1 MNKVIDSAKVFF
13 IALVFFSQNL
23 LSQTIPFERLG
34 NWEGVGVAEP
44 NYQDFT
50 FINVSDH
57 GMEGDS
63 NQIVSGIM
71 KQLLED
77 AGNQPTL
84 FYFPTGTYVF
94 NEPIEMTS
102 NKIFKGDSIDISE
115 LRFVDFA
122 NDDLIRV
129 NGKRLIDTFLI
140 ENQPQKGAFRVKL
153 DRNHDFE
160 PGDFV
165 YLFQDDED
173 KIGSDWA
180 FYSTGHLATVRSVN
194 GQVVFLETPIN
205 QNFEAARNPK
215 LYEIEPIENVFFQ
228 CLKIKATEPST
239 GQKSNIQFRYA
250 RNCGVSGVESINCEF
265 AHVRIRQSTEV
276 TVFGS
281 YFQDGFTYG
290 NGGKAYGV
298 AVEFGSTRC
307 LIENNIFNHLRHS
320 ILFQSGSNNNV
331 AGYNYSKNPYWRG
344 VSLPFDAAGE
354 LVFHGNYTFSN
365 LLEGNIVQNMVSDD
379 SHSFNGP
386 FNTFFRN
393 RTEGYG
399 FTNGFAP
406 PSDSQNLVGNVIVQ
420 SPNPFIPALFVT
432 PGEGHLLHGNFYQ
445 GAIRPTDTNEI
456 PEASLYLT
464 QTPDFLAEMPNWT
477 PIGSPNGLGNEFNP
491 AKLRS
496 EIYDVKTYCRWQGFP
511 PDTTTSVENIDSN
524 FPKIFPNPSSDGLIF
539 IKTKSGNTF
548 DLKMF
553 SSLGKLVFD
562 QSNLESGASVDAAF
576 LPKGIYFLRFRE
588 NGSEYVLKWIRD

>member
-1 MNKVIDSAKVFF
+1 MRLIF
-13 IALVFFSQNL
+13 IALVFLTQNL
-23 LSQTIPFERLG
+23 SSQTIPAERSG
-34 NWEGVGVAEP
+34 NWEGVGASES

-50 FINVSDH
+50 IVNVSEH

-63 NQIVSGIM
+63 NQLVSDEMNRLI
-71 KQLLED
+71 EN
-77 AGNQPTL
+77 AGTDSII
-84 FYFPTGTYVF
+84 FYFPAGTYVF
-94 NEPIEMTS
+94 NEPIKLTS
-102 NKIFKGDSIDISE
+102 NKIFKGDSTDVSE

-122 NDDLIRV
+122 DDDLIQV
-129 NGKRLIDTFLI
+129 YGNRLRDTFLV
-140 ENQPQKGAFRVKL
+140 ENQPRKGSFRIKL

-173 KIGSDWA
+173 KLGSDWA

-194 GQVVFLETPIN
+194 GRVVFVETPIN
-205 QNFEAARNPK
+205 QHFETSRNPR

-228 CLKIKATEPST
+228 CLKIKATAPST
-239 GQKSNIQFRYA
+239 RQKSNIYFKFA
-250 RNCGVSGVESINCEF
+250 RNCGVSGIESFNCEF
-265 AHVRIRQSTEV
+265 AHIRVHQSTEV

-298 AVEFGSTRC
+298 AVEFGSARC
-307 LIENNIFNHLRHS
+307 LVENNIFNHLRHS
-320 ILFQSGSNNNV
+320 ILFQSGANNNV
-331 AGYNYSKNPYWRG
+331 AGYNYSKNPHWRD

-420 SPNPFIPALFVT
+420 SPNPFIPAFFVT

-445 GAIRPTDTNEI
+445 GAIRPAETNDISEM
-456 PEASLYLT
+456 SLYLT
-464 QTPDFLAEMPNWT
+464 ELPDFLAEMPGWE
-477 PIGSPNGLGNEFNP
+477 PIGSPNGLGTEFNP
-491 AKLRS
+491 AKSRS
-496 EIYDVKTYCRWQGFP
+496 EIYDVKSYCRWEGFP
-511 PDTTTSVENIDSN
+511 PDTTTFVENIESDL
-524 FPKIFPNPSSDGLIF
+524 PEIFPNPSSSGLIF

-553 SSLGKLVFD
+553 SSIGKLVFD
-562 QSNLESGASVDAAF
+562 QSNLESGESIDAAF

-588 NGSEYVLKWIRD
+588 NGSEYVLKWIRG